1 MSICEI
7 KNNALVQLSYKCKKT
22 VNKKKK
28 NKKPIVVK

>member
-28 NKKPIVVK
+28 VNNV

>member
-22 VNKKKK
+22 VNNKKKV
-28 NKKPIVVK
+28 NNV